1 MAGGA
6 LRYRSTRSGAAPVSS
21 ARALLEG
28 LAPDGGLYLP
38 ERLPPLDPR
47 VLSEE
52 PLSYPELA
60 YLVLRPWFPDLPEE
74 GLRAAL
80 RASAS
85 RFETEE
91 VAPLVSRGGFHFL
104 ELFRGPTLAFKDLAL
119 TLLGDLFALAAGA
132 EAGLGGW
139 PAAAAARTAAPPGG
153 ARAAPSA
160 SGASG
165 GEEIL
170 VLVATSGDT
179 GKAALEGL
187 AGRPG
192 IRVAVFYPSEGV
204 SPVQRLQMTSHDAA
218 NAYVA
223 AIRGNFDDAQAGV
236 KALFAEAADPSSP
249 FARGLAARRLRLSS
263 ANSINVGR
271 LAPQLVYWVKA
282 WRDLRAR
289 GLLGPSGGM
298 DVAVPTGNFGDILA
312 AWYAKRAG
320 LPIGTLLSAS
330 NRNRVLADFF
340 RTGVYDRARPFY
352 RTESPSMDILVSS
365 NLERLLFHATGE
377 DPARTAALAA
387 SLASRGRF
395 ELQGAERDRIGDFRG
410 AWADEAEAAAAARRL
425 HEASGYVVDPHTAV
439 ALAAASS
446 LAGADPVVVA
456 ATASP
461 FKFPVTTARALGLD
475 LGAAGPDGAAAAP
488 AGGAMASGAAG
499 GAADAKVAGAAGG
512 SCADPAAELDA
523 AEALSRAAGLP
534 LPAALRDLR
543 GKPAVHGD
551 LLEPGDMRAAVLAF
565 ATKELP

>member
-1 MAGGA
+1 MD
-6 LRYRSTRSGAAPVSS
+6 LRYRSTRSDAAFVSS

-28 LAPDGGLYLP
+28 LAPDGGLYVP
-38 ERLPPLDPR
+38 ERIPPLDPR

-52 PLSYPELA
+52 PLSYAELA
-60 YLVLRPWFPDLPEE
+60 FLVLRPWFPDLPEE

-80 RASAS
+80 LASAS

-119 TLLGDLFALAAGA
+119 TLLGDLLALASGA
-132 EAGLGGW
+132 EAAEG
-139 PAAAAARTAAPPGG
+139 AASDGPSGG
-153 ARAAPSA
+153 ARAR
-160 SGASG
+160 GD
-165 GEEIL
+165 IL

-192 IRVAVFYPSEGV
+192 VRVAVFYPSEGV
-204 SPVQRLQMTSHDAA
+204 SPVQRLQMTSHEAA

-377 DPARTAALAA
+377 DPARTASLAA

-395 ELQGAERDRIGDFRG
+395 ELGRAERDRIGDFRG
-410 AWADEAEAAAAARRL
+410 AWAEEAEAAAAARRL
-425 HEASGYVVDPHTAV
+425 YEASGYVVDPHTAV

-446 LAGADPVVVA
+446 PAGANPVVVA

-475 LGAAGPDGAAAAP
+475 LGAAAGPDGAA
-488 AGGAMASGAAG
+488 
-499 GAADAKVAGAAGG
+499 KAGAASGVPA
-512 SCADPAAELDA
+512 ADPEAELDA
-523 AEALSRAAGLP
+523 AEALSLAAGLP
-534 LPAALRDLR
+534 LPAALGDLR
-543 GKPAVHGD
+543 DKPAVHRD

-565 ATKELP
+565 AAKELP